1 MFKAK
6 HNIAREIMKELL
18 KAVLIES
25 VQSKASGP
33 HIRPSTLGLHK
44 IFNQLNFLLFKVKSL
59 WSCAHYFQW
68 FTDYVN
74 NVDLL
79 MSHVHVLN
87 KLPHCLIRT

>member
-33 HIRPSTLGLHK
+33 HIRQGLWPSYPALDP
-44 IFNQLNFLLFKVKSL
+44 
-59 WSCAHYFQW
+59 W
-68 FTDYVN
+68 
-74 NVDLL
+74 
-79 MSHVHVLN
+79 
-87 KLPHCLIRT
+87 PP

>member
-44 IFNQLNFLLFKVKSL
+44 IFN
-59 WSCAHYFQW
+59 
-68 FTDYVN
+68 
-74 NVDLL
+74 
-79 MSHVHVLN
+79 
-87 KLPHCLIRT
+87 